1 MTSSA
6 LYDFWK
12 NLQTPKPEWDQFEK
26 MATHCLIETET
37 IVAAWRQEEARK
49 KYAVLEK
56 NEIF

>member
-6 LYDFWK
+6 LSDFFLT
-12 NLQTPKPEWDQFEK
+12 LQTPKPEWEQFEK